1 MAAAGSSSLSSSF
14 FLLSLSRLSL
24 LPLLLHRLASGGAT
38 GSGTKPE
45 DRVTPG
51 RTAKLPGSRV
61 TPGRTAKL
69 PRSRVTPGRT
79 AKLPRS
85 RVTPGRTAKLPRSRV
100 TPGRTAKLPRSRV
113 APQRSRSL
121 VPGGLQGHTLGFR
134 RGQGDRGRWFGGLE
148 RHMLREPSARL
159 LRFLVSRPS

>member
-85 RVTPGRTAKLPRSRV
+85 RVTPGRIT
-100 TPGRTAKLPRSRV
+100 KLPRSRV

>member
-100 TPGRTAKLPRSRV
+100 